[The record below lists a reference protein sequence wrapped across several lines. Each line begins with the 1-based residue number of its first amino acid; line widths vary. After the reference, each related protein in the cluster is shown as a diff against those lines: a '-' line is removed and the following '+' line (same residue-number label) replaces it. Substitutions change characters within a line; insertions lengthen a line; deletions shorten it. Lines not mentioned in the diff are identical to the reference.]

1 MTHGSPKGHKNL
13 AFKHRIA
20 VNAFLSGMTQS
31 EAMVEA
37 GYAEKSVPH
46 TVFGREDVKHEIE
59 RRQEKVAA
67 EYDIGQDWVVKRL
80 VRIVKSS
87 DVLSKFVKIDHEGKL
102 YWNFTGATP
111 EELALIEELAVETT
125 PLGGH
130 KIKVGPP
137 SRQRAIDSLCRILG
151 LNKDKLDL
159 TGSVSL
165 VERLQRGRGR
175 VKKSE

>member
-1 MTHGSPKGHKNL
+1 MGHKKL

-20 VNAFLSGMTQS
+20 VNAFLSGMTKK
-31 EAMVEA
+31 EAMAEA
-37 GYAEKSVPH
+37 GYSEKTCTATAH
-46 TVFGREDVKHEIE
+46 VFGREDVKHEIE
-59 RRQEKVAA
+59 RRQNEVVEK
-67 EYDIGQDWVVKRL
+67 YDIGQEWVVKRL
-80 VRIVKSS
+80 VRIIDSS
-87 DVLSKFVKIDHEGKL
+87 TVLSKFVKIDHEGKL
-102 YWNFTGATP
+102 YWNFTDATP
-111 EELALIEELAVETT
+111 QELALIEELAVETT

-175 VKKSE
+175 VKKK